1 MRGPPI
7 VQVASID
14 SENMIW
20 RKVDD
25 TKGIERTEEVEWPQG
40 GVQNDPS
47 KSGIMSKRTRQSA
60 WLARKSACGAL
71 KGPTNVQFASRDS
84 EKDLEGS

>member
-1 MRGPPI
+1 M
-7 VQVASID
+7 
-14 SENMIW
+14 
-20 RKVDD
+20 
-25 TKGIERTEEVEWPQG
+25 
-40 GVQNDPS
+40 QNDPS

-71 KGPTNVQFASRDS
+71 KGPTNVQFASTDS